1 MFVDPREK
9 NSGGYQTFWDNLRAG
24 KYQQAEFK
32 RIGKNGKEV
41 WIQAT
46 YNPLLR
52 RDGKPYKV
60 VKFATDVTAAKLRS
74 ADVQGQLAAI
84 HKAQAVIEFELDGR
98 VITANDNFLN
108 ALGYKLSEI
117 QGQHHRILVDPI
129 ERESAEYR
137 RFWAALAQGE
147 YQAAQYKRIG
157 KGGKEVWIQASYNP
171 IFDMNG
177 KPFKVVKFATDVTAS
192 VLRQQKREEAQKAI
206 DADLVGITEA
216 VSSASHEAIEAA
228 AASTQT
234 SGNVQAVAAGAE
246 ELSASFNEISRQVTH
261 ASEISLKAVDQA
273 SRTNRIVVG
282 LSAAAQRIGDVVQLI
297 NNIATQTN
305 LLALNATIEAARAGE
320 AGRGF
325 AVVAA
330 EVKALAVQTS
340 RATGEIGEQ
349 IASVQDSTKDAIVAI
364 EEIGLTIISINSI
377 SSSIANSVQA
387 QSEVTQDMSQNMI
400 VASQGV
406 EAISNSMNA
415 IAGATTK
422 IDAAAKKVRESSR
435 AAA

>member
-1 MFVDPREK
+1 M
-9 NSGGYQTFWDNLRAG
+9 
-24 KYQQAEFK
+24 
-32 RIGKNGKEV
+32 
-41 WIQAT
+41 
-46 YNPLLR
+46 
-52 RDGKPYKV
+52 
-60 VKFATDVTAAKLRS
+60 
-74 ADVQGQLAAI
+74 
-84 HKAQAVIEFELDGR
+84 
-98 VITANDNFLN
+98 
-108 ALGYKLSEI
+108 
-117 QGQHHRILVDPI
+117 
-129 ERESAEYR
+129 
-137 RFWAALAQGE
+137 
-147 YQAAQYKRIG
+147 
-157 KGGKEVWIQASYNP
+157 
-171 IFDMNG
+171 
-177 KPFKVVKFATDVTAS
+177 
-192 VLRQQKREEAQKAI
+192 
-206 DADLVGITEA
+206 
-216 VSSASHEAIEAA
+216 SH
-228 AASTQT
+228 
-234 SGNVQAVAAGAE
+234 
-246 ELSASFNEISRQVTH
+246 
-261 ASEISLKAVDQA
+261 
-273 SRTNRIVVG
+273 
-282 LSAAAQRIGDVVQLI
+282 
-297 NNIATQTN
+297 NIATQTN

-422 IDAAAKKVRESSR
+422 IDAAAKKVRASSR

>member
-1 MFVDPREK
+1 
-9 NSGGYQTFWDNLRAG
+9 
-24 KYQQAEFK
+24 
-32 RIGKNGKEV
+32 
-41 WIQAT
+41 
-46 YNPLLR
+46 
-52 RDGKPYKV
+52 
-60 VKFATDVTAAKLRS
+60 
-74 ADVQGQLAAI
+74 
-84 HKAQAVIEFELDGR
+84 
-98 VITANDNFLN
+98 
-108 ALGYKLSEI
+108 LS
-117 QGQHHRILVDPI
+117 H
-129 ERESAEYR
+129 
-137 RFWAALAQGE
+137 
-147 YQAAQYKRIG
+147 
-157 KGGKEVWIQASYNP
+157 
-171 IFDMNG
+171 
-177 KPFKVVKFATDVTAS
+177 
-192 VLRQQKREEAQKAI
+192 
-206 DADLVGITEA
+206 
-216 VSSASHEAIEAA
+216 
-228 AASTQT
+228 
-234 SGNVQAVAAGAE
+234 
-246 ELSASFNEISRQVTH
+246 
-261 ASEISLKAVDQA
+261 
-273 SRTNRIVVG
+273 
-282 LSAAAQRIGDVVQLI
+282 
-297 NNIATQTN
+297 NIATQTN

-422 IDAAAKKVRESSR
+422 IDAAAKKVRASSR